1 MLDYRI
7 IFEKHG
13 ALKPSSGLMK
23 NEVWL
28 DVGNSLGMGLFDHH
42 QLEGCQSA
50 FSALFNH
57 LDFLINLK
65 ESAQRQEPIIV
76 HLHEEPDLDC
86 VASYYALRFY
96 LEHNEPER
104 SKFFGENGKGKI
116 LEKYINDID
125 AGKNKI
131 TDYPTLYAIF
141 SCLDE
146 GREKSEETDHYVVNR
161 GLELISTA
169 LELSE
174 LTETKLIDYDFSDCL
189 ADAFAN
195 EIRLVNDSSSYEEEK
210 KNNEIS
216 FEQISIWTKEGN
228 IKHVPAAI
236 WKHRPRSNN
245 GYSYARKE
253 GNVITIIP
261 YAIKGENNS
270 DTTRVFASVNPDID
284 KEKAY
289 SLRPIAEIIEQMEQ
303 IEEQRLFEQEG
314 TYRRDH
320 SRPREAA
327 GHLGKMPF
335 AATSDP
341 WFVKPEEDL
350 FDSPRIQSILS
361 YEDILEVIRNN
372 GSAVKKSFV
381 AELKETP
388 TLLYEKQM
396 IPLSDWQDEIKQLLN
411 KASSH
416 VVVWGELDASLIRHN
431 NRLLEAYCLNLIG
444 KPLHELREKSM
455 HFVDYRT
462 CIYSDINCTVI
473 LTATY
478 DGYDAATLALSG
490 MLDTTNSESFI
501 TSKLIKDISAIV
513 RQRNTLLEY
522 EDEIGEIKPKKHRN
536 IEDLNDRMLALSIQM
551 QKDDLIE
558 DVIERGIYSFI
569 KTNFGISELKTSV
582 MDEIGILV
590 GESRDKLISKFN
602 ILSAFAVPFVLIA
615 TIFQMG
621 FLKFD
626 AVLNLTGCAACAGW
640 VVVFLSI
647 ALLIVLISNS
657 ALVKALVIRLK
668 THKVVK

>member
-1 MLDYRI
+1 MMLNYRI

-50 FSALFNH
+50 LSALVNNRG
-57 LDFLINLK
+57 FLVNLK
-65 ESAQRQEPIIV
+65 ESAQRHDPIIV

-96 LEHNEPER
+96 LEQNEPEI
-104 SKFFGENGKGKI
+104 SEFFGENGKGRI

-146 GREKSEETDHYVVNR
+146 GREKSEETDHYVVKR
-161 GLELISTA
+161 GLELLSTA
-169 LELSE
+169 MELSE
-174 LTETKLIDYDFSDCL
+174 LTETKLINYNFSECL

-195 EIRLVNDSSSYEEEK
+195 EIRLVNDSSSYEDEK

-236 WKHRPRSNN
+236 WKHRPHSNN

-261 YAIKGENNS
+261 YAIKDEDDS
-270 DTTRVFASVNPDID
+270 KTTRVFASINPDID
-284 KEKAY
+284 KEKEY

-388 TLLYEKQM
+388 ALLYEKQM
-396 IPLSDWQDEIKQLLN
+396 IPLSDWQDEIKELLN

-444 KPLHELREKSM
+444 KPLHELREKSI

-462 CIYSDINCTVI
+462 CVYSDINCTVI

-522 EDEIGEIKPKKHRN
+522 EDEIGEIKPKKHKQ
-536 IEDLNDRMLALSIQM
+536 IEDLNSKMLALSIQM

-558 DVIERGIYSFI
+558 DLVEREIYSFI
-569 KTNFGISELKTSV
+569 KFRFGISDLKSSV
-582 MDEIGILV
+582 MDEMGIIV
-590 GESRDKLISKFN
+590 NESRDSLISKFN
-602 ILSAFAVPFVLIA
+602 ILSAFAVPFILIA
-615 TIFQMG
+615 TVFQMG
-621 FLKFD
+621 FVRFD
-626 AVLNLTGCAACAGW
+626 EVLNLSGYAAYAGW
-640 VVVFLSI
+640 GVVI
-647 ALLIVLISNS
+647 LLIITLMILFSESDN
-657 ALVKALVIRLK
+657 VKDAPQK
-668 THKVVK
+668 TEEKTE